1 MCEVLVIFTADDLLG
16 RVEMQERLRAI
27 EKDKRLYSM
36 EESEVKVQETL
47 LKPERTKRDSLRLSR
62 QLSRRYPGLPLDL
75 ALREEN
81 AKLRKELDHM
91 RVSNLPDVRLKQCFI
106 RLCASG
112 TCNWIH
118 WDKIPNKKWK
128 KFFIQLHP
136 SRHM

>member
-1 MCEVLVIFTADDLLG
+1 MCKDVCEVLVFFTADDLLG
-16 RVEMQERLRAI
+16 RVDMQERLRAI

-91 RVSNLPDVRLKQCFI
+91 RVSNLPDMKSKQFFI
-106 RLCASG
+106 RLCASRHMY
-112 TCNWIH
+112 WIL
-118 WDKIPNKKWK
+118 WDKLSDKK
-128 KFFIQLHP
+128 
-136 SRHM
+136 